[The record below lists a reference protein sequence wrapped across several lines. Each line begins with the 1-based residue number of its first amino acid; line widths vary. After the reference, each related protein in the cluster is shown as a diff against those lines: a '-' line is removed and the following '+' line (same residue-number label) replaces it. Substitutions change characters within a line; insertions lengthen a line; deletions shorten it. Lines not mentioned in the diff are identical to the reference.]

1 MCMCTHTHHFCLS
14 ICSWAPRYK
23 SMSWITH
30 PMRATICSTICAC
43 WRYHKDFLYE
53 REKSLHQLS
62 MCSLG
67 SGTGWYTHN
76 HIRCPPMDLL
86 TQQMSRRWSAER
98 VLFLWSEVKA
108 QHDTS
113 WSWQTRPHA
122 DGVSLTRPRATAN
135 TLEGGG
141 TVKKKEKKET
151 KTCLRTWLE
160 EKQDQR
166 WLLSSLDPADSQVQP
181 W

>member
-1 MCMCTHTHHFCLS
+1 MHTPFCIS
-14 ICSWAPRYK
+14 ICSRAPRYK

-53 REKSLHQLS
+53 RKTEPLHQLS
-62 MCSLG
+62 
-67 SGTGWYTHN
+67 TGWYARN
-76 HIRCPPMDLL
+76 HIRCPPMDPL
-86 TQQMSRRWSAER
+86 TQQMSRQWSASFFFCDQR
-98 VLFLWSEVKA
+98 LTHNMTHLWADRHAK
-108 QHDTS
+108 
-113 WSWQTRPHA
+113 RPYT

-141 TVKKKEKKET
+141 LWKKKET
-151 KTCLRTWLE
+151 KTCLKTWLE
-160 EKQDQR
+160 VKQDQR